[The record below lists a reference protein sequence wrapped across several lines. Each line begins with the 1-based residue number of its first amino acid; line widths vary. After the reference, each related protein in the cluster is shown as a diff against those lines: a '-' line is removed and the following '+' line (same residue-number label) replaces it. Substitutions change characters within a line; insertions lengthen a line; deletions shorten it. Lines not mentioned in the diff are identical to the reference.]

1 MKQLTTTVRY
11 VWLILFF
18 VFTVLATPLPAQ
30 AANVPSDS
38 LEVSLLTCS
47 PYEQEVYSLYGH
59 TAIRCHDWRS
69 GDDWVFNY
77 GVFNFKKPFFVVRFI
92 FGLTDY
98 ELGVVPFDIFIKE
111 YERQGRQVT
120 EQVLNLSTLEKWKLY
135 QALASNYEDPSR
147 REYRYNYFT
156 ANCTTKARDIITSCV
171 DGTIVYPSNLGKEQ
185 SYRQMLHEMTRN
197 HRWAALGND
206 LCLGARADMAV
217 KGENHHFLPH
227 NLMEDF
233 CKAAIVKGNASR
245 PLVDVNRVLLHR
257 HSQQQGS
264 ASLFPTPTACALAL
278 LAISVGI
285 ALLEKRKDRCFVA
298 VDILYFSVT
307 ATLGL
312 VLTLLLFS
320 QHPTTST
327 NLQWL
332 LFNPLPLFFLP
343 ALAKQRTTRFWSV
356 QLGLLLLFF
365 AGAMIQDYAEGTE
378 IVALCLLTR
387 CWTHRDNIL
396 HRSKNQ

>member
-11 VWLILFF
+11 VWLSLFF
-18 VFTVLATPLPAQ
+18 VFTVLITPFSTQ

-69 GDDWVFNY
+69 GNDWVFNY
-77 GVFNFKKPFFVVRFI
+77 GVFNFKKPFFIARFV

-111 YERQGRQVT
+111 YDRQGRQVT
-120 EQVLNLSTLEKWKLY
+120 EQVLNLSTPEKWALY
-135 QALASNYEDPSR
+135 QALASSYEDPLR

-156 ANCTTKARDIITSCV
+156 ANCTTKARDIITDCV
-171 DGTIVYPSNLGKEQ
+171 DGTIVYPDKQKAAS
-185 SYRQMLHEMTRN
+185 SYRQMLHELTQG

-206 LCLGARADMAV
+206 LCLGAKADRMA
-217 KGENHHFLPH
+217 KGEEHHFLPH

-233 CKAAIVKGNASR
+233 DKASIVKGEASR
-245 PLVDVNRVLLHR
+245 PLVAESRMLLRGHA
-257 HSQQQGS
+257 QQTG
-264 ASLFPTPTACALAL
+264 APWCPTPTACALAL
-278 LAISVGI
+278 LAISIGI
-285 ALLEKRKDRCFVA
+285 VLLEQRKGRCFA
-298 VDILYFSVT
+298 FVDILYFSVT

-343 ALAKQRTTRFWSV
+343 ALVRQRPTRFWAVLS
-356 QLGLLLLFF
+356 GLLLLFF
-365 AGAMIQDYAEGTE
+365 AGAIIQDYAEGTE

-387 CWTHRDNIL
+387 CWAHRDQIL
-396 HRSKNQ
+396 HHSKNQ